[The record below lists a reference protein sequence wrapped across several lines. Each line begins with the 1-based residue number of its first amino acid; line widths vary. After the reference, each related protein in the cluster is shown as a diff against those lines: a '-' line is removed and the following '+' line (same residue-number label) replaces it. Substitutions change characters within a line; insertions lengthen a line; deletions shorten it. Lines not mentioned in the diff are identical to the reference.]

1 MNLAATWKLPVVFV
15 CENNQFALSAN
26 WDAQRAVAD
35 LADRASGYGMH
46 GEVVDGNDVLEVEDA
61 AARAI
66 EAARSGEGPSFLEM
80 KTFRRM
86 QHSMR
91 ANLPD
96 TRDPAVVAEW
106 EPKDPLPRFETS

>member
-1 MNLAATWKLPVVFV
+1 M
-15 CENNQFALSAN
+15 
-26 WDAQRAVAD
+26 
-35 LADRASGYGMH
+35 
-46 GEVVDGNDVLEVEDA
+46 LEVEDA
-61 AARAI
+61 ASRAI
-66 EAARSGEGPSFLEM
+66 EAARSGEGPTFLEM

-106 EPKDPLPRFETS
+106 EPKDPLPRFENVLVELGQLEEEALAALRQGVEDEIAEAIRQAGEDEPAERG